1 MKKFWNS
8 KGTSHFFMTP
18 FHDLPLLYTSED
30 KLTIIRAYEFAK
42 HAHQEQKRSSGEEYI
57 THPVAVSKILLNLH
71 VKADIIVIALLHD
84 TLEDT
89 KASFKD
95 LEEKFGFEI
104 AKTVNALTH
113 TKIIGNIHDLPEA
126 KRREKHYLFLD
137 TIKDPKAA
145 LVRIA
150 DRLHNMRTIEFL
162 SIERQHNN
170 ALETVKM
177 IAPLAKEI
185 GVHGIE
191 EELLRISKGILSSE
205 DFESAREKSQMFQK
219 EIQEKGYFK
228 NKMQEQCIEQG
239 I

>member
-1 MKKFWNS
+1 
-8 KGTSHFFMTP
+8 MTP

-30 KLTIIRAYEFAK
+30 KLIIIRAYEFAK
-42 HAHQEQKRSSGEEYI
+42 HAHQGQKRSTGEEYI
-57 THPVAVSKILLNLH
+57 IHPVAVSKILLNLH
-71 VKADIIVIALLHD
+71 VKPEIIVIALLHD

-89 KASFKD
+89 EASFKD
-95 LEEKFGFEI
+95 LEEKFGFDI
-104 AKTVNALTH
+104 AKAVNALTH
-113 TKIIGNIHDLPEA
+113 TKIIGSIHDLPEA
-126 KRREKHYLFLD
+126 KRREKHHLFLD

-150 DRLHNMRTIEFL
+150 DRLHNMRTIDFL
-162 SIERQHNN
+162 SQERQKNN

-191 EELLRISKGILSSE
+191 EELLKISHGILCSE
-205 DFESAREKSQMFQK
+205 DFEDAQKKSTMFQR

-228 NKMQEQCIEQG
+228 NKIQEQCIEQG